1 MKRYLSLLLFFI
13 LIVHACH
20 GQTKEEMEATVN
32 SLLGNLYK
40 EVQYQDE
47 SINYQMQITIGGCGF
62 EVLVNDLSVYR
73 NADPG
78 NGELGGSISLN
89 KGINNNILKSGL
101 QTWEVRVY
109 PISNIVFR
117 LDTLSENTSLT
128 ICINAVRYH
137 DKGITKLV
145 EPIYLLETP
154 LVEKGGK
161 LVYADAGKPM
171 MVYKGTFE
179 AKVPYELVGWSK
191 SRDLRRMDQDKLLEM
206 LLNEYRLLG
215 NDIKRGEISRIAEA
229 LKKSYSDRAQ
239 YLFFTKED
247 NEIQIDQFNE
257 LYNRS
262 DFKVYP
268 LENYK
273 MTFWGDG
280 RMVTLERTDYK
291 FNAALITEFPIM
303 RGKKEDIENFSYN
316 LFFHIPE
323 GSDQL
328 EIIR

>member
-1 MKRYLSLLLFFI
+1 MKKYLSLLLFFI

-20 GQTKEEMEATVN
+20 SQNKEEMEATVN

-47 SINYQMQITIGGCGF
+47 SINYQMQITVGSCAF
-62 EVLVNDLSVYR
+62 QVLVNDSYVLSD
-73 NADPG
+73 AGHDAS
-78 NGELGGSISLN
+78 GSISLN
-89 KGINNNILKSGL
+89 KGINNNILKSGV
-101 QTWEVRVY
+101 QTWEVWVY
-109 PISNIVFR
+109 PPNDKEIDLKV
-117 LDTLSENTSLT
+117 LPEGASLT
-128 ICINAVRYH
+128 IRVNAVRYH
-137 DKGITKLV
+137 DKGVTQLV

-154 LVEKGGK
+154 LVEKEGK

-171 MVYKGTFE
+171 MVYKGIFE
-179 AKVPYELVGWSK
+179 AKIPYDLIGWSK
-191 SRDLRRMDQDKLLEM
+191 SQDLRKMNQDKLHDM
-206 LLNEYRLLG
+206 LLSQYKLLG
-215 NDIKRGEISRIAEA
+215 SYIEQSKIDQIAEIH
-229 LKKSYSDRAQ
+229 KKNYTERAQ
-239 YLFFTKED
+239 YFFFTKED
-247 NEIQIDQFNE
+247 NEHQMEIFNK

-280 RMVTLERTDYK
+280 RMVTLERTDYI
-291 FNAALITEFPIM
+291 FNPALISEFPIM
-303 RGKKEDIENFSYN
+303 RGKKEDIENISYR